1 MSKLSQTQAK
11 VIRFVV
17 GPILILIGL
26 FLWNYMLSD
35 DMQSMLS
42 EVFQAGQHLNI
53 DFVFMLKGI
62 APLAVALVGL
72 KLVTW
77 KRLGRADE

>member
-1 MSKLSQTQAK
+1 MRNLSKTHVK

-17 GPILILIGL
+17 GPLLLVIGL

-35 DMQSMLS
+35 DMQSMLG
-42 EVFQAGQHLNI
+42 EAFEAGQQPNI
-53 DFVFMLKGI
+53 DFAFMLKGL

-77 KRLGRADE
+77 KRLGRTDE